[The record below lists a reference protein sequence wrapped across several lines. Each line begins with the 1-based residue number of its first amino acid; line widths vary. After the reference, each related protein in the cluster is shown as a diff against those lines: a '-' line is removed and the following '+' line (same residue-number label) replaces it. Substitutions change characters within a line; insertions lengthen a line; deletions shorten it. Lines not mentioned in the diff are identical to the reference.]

1 VHSLRSQLT
10 VFFVLVIVVSTAIIY
25 FFVNRGIS
33 NEIQEFD
40 QHNQQIELARM
51 EPLLTR
57 HYVQGGEWAGVQ
69 PVVESI
75 GTLYGKRIVLADSS
89 GLVVAD
95 SQGEIS
101 GEHFELDWPSRV
113 LAAPDSDQ
121 ALGTV
126 YVSPEASLGFA
137 LAQSLADS
145 TRVVLLW
152 GGLLASAV
160 AIMLA
165 FVLSRRVS
173 APVLALTMAT
183 RRLGKGDFSQRISLR
198 AKGELGELTQA
209 FNSMAGELER
219 GEKLRQNM
227 VADTAHELRT
237 PLSNI
242 RGYIEAIQDGMITA
256 DAATIRSLDEEV
268 SLLSRLVDDLQELAL
283 ADAGELKL
291 ARQAEDVGV
300 LVGQI
305 VAAQRAKAAAKGV
318 AVSVK
323 LPKRLPAVNIDA
335 HRVSQVLR
343 NILENAVAHTNRGDT
358 ITVSAGERGGWVEI
372 SVVDTGDGIPAE
384 HLPYVFERFY
394 RADRS
399 RARATGGSG
408 LGLTIAKYIVEAHG
422 GSIEVESEPGK
433 GSRFAFTVPLADT
446 ASQADEA
453 APAA

>member
-1 VHSLRSQLT
+1 VHNLRSQLI

-25 FFVNRGIS
+25 FFVNRGMGS
-33 NEIQEFD
+33 EIREFD
-40 QHNQQIELARM
+40 QHSQQIELARM
-51 EPLLTR
+51 ESLLTR
-57 HYVQGGEWAGVQ
+57 YYVQEGEWGGVQ
-69 PVVESI
+69 PVVENV
-75 GTLYGKRIVLADSS
+75 GTLYGKRIVVADSS

-101 GEHFELDWPSRV
+101 GEYFQLDWPNRALS
-113 LAAPDSDQ
+113 APESDR

-137 LAQSLADS
+137 LAQRLAGS
-145 TRVVLLW
+145 TRLVLLW

-160 AIMLA
+160 AIVLA

-183 RRLGKGDFSQRISLR
+183 RRLGKGDFSQRISLQAR
-198 AKGELGELTQA
+198 GELGELTQA

-219 GEKLRQNM
+219 AEKLRQNM

-242 RGYIEAIQDGMITA
+242 RGYIEAIQDGMVKA

-268 SLLSRLVDDLQELAL
+268 NLLSRLVDDLQELAL

-291 ARQAEDVGV
+291 VCQAEDVGV
-300 LVGQI
+300 LVSQT
-305 VAAQRAKAAAKGV
+305 VATEQAKAAAKGV
-318 AVSVK
+318 SVSVR

-335 HRVSQVLR
+335 RRISQVLR
-343 NILENAVAHTNRGDT
+343 NILENAVAHTAQGDT
-358 ITVSAGERGGWVEI
+358 ITVSAGKRGDWVEI
-372 SVVDTGDGIPAE
+372 SVVDTGEGIPAE
-384 HLPYVFERFY
+384 HLPNVFERFY

-422 GSIEVESEPGK
+422 GSIEVKSDPGE
-433 GSRFAFTVPLADT
+433 GSRFTFTVPVADS
-446 ASQADEA
+446 AS
-453 APAA
+453 

>member
-1 VHSLRSQLT
+1 VHSLRSQLI
-10 VFFVLVIVVSTAIIY
+10 VFFVLVIVVSTVIIY

-57 HYVQGGEWAGVQ
+57 YYVQEEWTGVQ
-69 PVVESI
+69 PVVENI
-75 GTLYGKRIVLADSS
+75 GTLYGKRIVVTDSS

-101 GEHFELDWPSRV
+101 GEYFNLDWPSRT
-113 LAAPDSDQ
+113 LSAPESDQ
-121 ALGTV
+121 ALGMV

-137 LAQSLADS
+137 LAQRLAGS
-145 TRVVLLW
+145 TRLVLLW

-160 AIMLA
+160 AIVLA

-173 APVLALTMAT
+173 SPVLALTTAT
-183 RRLGKGDFSQRISLR
+183 RRLGKGDFSQRISLQVR
-198 AKGELGELTQA
+198 GELGELTQA

-219 GEKLRQNM
+219 AERLRQNM

-242 RGYIEAIQDGMITA
+242 RGYIEAIQDGMVKA
-256 DAATIRSLDEEV
+256 DAATIRSLGEEV
-268 SLLSRLVDDLQELAL
+268 GLLSRLVDDLQELAL

-291 ARQAEDVGV
+291 VCRAEDVGV
-300 LVGQI
+300 LINQI
-305 VAAQRAKAAAKGV
+305 VAAEQAKAVAKGV
-318 AVSVK
+318 SVSVR
-323 LPKRLPAVNIDA
+323 LPKGLPPVSIDT
-335 HRVSQVLR
+335 HRISQVLR
-343 NILENAVAHTNRGDT
+343 NILENAVAHTAQGDT
-358 ITVSAGERGGWVEI
+358 ITVSAGKRGGWVEI
-372 SVVDTGDGIPAE
+372 SVVDTGEGIPVE

-422 GSIEVESEPGK
+422 GSIEVKSDPAK
-433 GSRFAFTVPLADT
+433 GTCFTFTVPVADS
-446 ASQADEA
+446 AY
-453 APAA
+453 